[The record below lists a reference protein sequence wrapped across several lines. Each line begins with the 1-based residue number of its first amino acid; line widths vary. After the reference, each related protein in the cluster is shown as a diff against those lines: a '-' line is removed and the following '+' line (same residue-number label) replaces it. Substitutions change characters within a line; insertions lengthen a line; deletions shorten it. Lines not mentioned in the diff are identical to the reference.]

1 MTEAVAALAAGGAA
15 HLLLGW
21 RRSLRR
27 AERSASPGARVA
39 VGVAAVAAAALL
51 LLDGTHFVVA
61 LVALAV
67 VIAVGR
73 EVDRRRR
80 SAAADRRADL
90 VLALCDGLAAD
101 LRAGQPP
108 VTALE
113 AAAEDWSELVPVASA
128 ARLGADVPTA
138 LRALAGRPGAGQLRV
153 VAAAWQV
160 AHRSGAGLAR
170 ALELAAGNL
179 RAERATARVVATELV
194 AAEATARLLAAL
206 PLGVLLLGSGLGG
219 DPLGFLLGTTP
230 GLVCLVVG
238 LGLAQVGM
246 LWLARIG
253 DQVTGR
259 AAR

>member
-1 MTEAVAALAAGGAA
+1 MTGVVAALAAGGGAY
-15 HLLLGW
+15 LLLGW
-21 RRSLRR
+21 RRNLRPGEQC
-27 AERSASPGARVA
+27 AVPGAPVV
-39 VGVAAVAAAALL
+39 VGLAAVAAAALVV
-51 LLDGTHFVVA
+51 LDGTHFVLA

-67 VIAVGR
+67 VAALGR

-101 LRAGQPP
+101 LLAGQPP
-108 VTALE
+108 VLALD
-113 AAAEDWSELVPVASA
+113 AAAEDWAELAPVASA

-170 ALELAAGNL
+170 ALELAADNL

-194 AAEATARLLAAL
+194 AAEATARLLAVL
-206 PLGVLLLGSGLGG
+206 PVGVLLLGSGLGG
-219 DPLGFLLGTTP
+219 DPVGFLLGTTP
-230 GLVCLVVG
+230 GLVCLIVG

-259 AAR
+259 VVR

>member
-1 MTEAVAALAAGGAA
+1 MTAAAAALTAGGAA
-15 HLLLGW
+15 YLLLGW
-21 RRSLRR
+21 RRPLGQVERR
-27 AERSASPGARVA
+27 ASPGTPVVVA
-39 VGVAAVAAAALL
+39 LVAAAATLL
-51 LLDGTHFVVA
+51 LLDGTHVVLA

-67 VIAVGR
+67 VIAAGR

-80 SAAADRRADL
+80 SAAADRRADR

-101 LRAGQPP
+101 LLAGQPP
-108 VTALE
+108 VVALG

-138 LRALAGRPGAGQLRV
+138 LRALARQPGAAQLRV

-170 ALELAAGNL
+170 ALELAADNL
-179 RAERATARVVATELV
+179 RADRATARVVASELV
-194 AAEATARLLAAL
+194 AAEATARLLAVL

-219 DPLGFLLGTTP
+219 DPIGFLIGTTP

-259 AAR
+259 AVR

>member
-1 MTEAVAALAAGGAA
+1 MSTAVAALAAGGAA
-15 HLLLGW
+15 YLLLGW
-21 RRSLRR
+21 RRTLRR
-27 AERSASPGARVA
+27 VERPASPGAPVV
-39 VGVAAVAAAALL
+39 VGLVAAAAGVLL
-51 LLDGTHFVVA
+51 LLDGTHFVLA

-90 VLALCDGLAAD
+90 VLTLCDGLAAD
-101 LRAGQPP
+101 LLAGQPP
-108 VTALE
+108 TMALD
-113 AAAEDWSELVPVASA
+113 AAAEDWSELAPVASA
-128 ARLGADVPTA
+128 ARLGADVPAA
-138 LRALAGRPGAGQLRV
+138 LRALAERPGAGQLRV

-170 ALELAAGNL
+170 VLELAADNL
-179 RAERATARVVATELV
+179 RADRATARVVATELV

-206 PLGVLLLGSGLGG
+206 PLGVLLLGSGVGG
-219 DPLGFLLGTTP
+219 DPVGFLLGTTP

-259 AAR
+259 AIR